1 MKKNNFFKKI
11 VSIFLVFIILFNVII
26 PSCVYGDDWETVG
39 GVLFKPIKDLVC
51 GISDSV
57 LNLLQNTFVTYN
69 TNIKIDDVYEIRY
82 SPGIIFQGNVPG
94 LDINFID
101 PGDDTTRYQYFS
113 NWNTVVKVTHV
124 NQETAWSNF
133 QIEVEKYLGYLP
145 NEISSI
151 PGNGSDLNN
160 YNNISFT
167 NPNNGK
173 TYKVYAWRSSPYLW
187 FTIVGGISRIWEHF
201 HLKEYVPTNP
211 SEIKFDITAMID
223 MNRFLD
229 VSSME
234 KLGVLD
240 DPSEETG
247 WQYFTISNLEDRKIE
262 FKIKSYL
269 QKTMV
274 QNSFPYYLK
283 VRLDVKNDTGIYTKL
298 GGWSYSNG
306 DILGLENFDGN
317 HFDKEKFKKDISDS
331 VVPYMALHGGIGA
344 DENSTDVNTN
354 KSIAAQLKPI
364 ISKWYKGTRLIAM
377 VGLLSVLLY
386 VGIRIIISS
395 TAADKAKY
403 KKMLMDWLTAL
414 VMLFILHYIMVF
426 ILTIAKQINGIFS
439 KEFMDVDPL
448 MGKIRQT
455 AALDTLGDATSVFAA
470 TIMYVALVILTV
482 VFTFQYLRRVLYMA
496 FLTMIAPLICLTYP
510 LDKIKDGQAQAF
522 SMWIRE
528 YIFNAL
534 IQPVHLLIYTML
546 VGSAVHLMEVSPI
559 YAIIAVSFIVP
570 AEKFIRKMFG
580 FEKASTVGQLG
591 AAAGGAMIMNMIN
604 KAKHLGGSPKGS
616 SGGSKGGQSGS
627 KPVRTATPSPRDGS
641 GGSGDSAGET
651 GTSGGGS
658 LPGGG
663 STENGNSGNGTTSG
677 DVGANAGA
685 QIASTGSGLQMRSE
699 AALNSRRIGGAI
711 SAIGHK
717 YKLWGSGAG
726 RQWIRRA
733 GSIVGAGTLGTIG
746 LAAGVATGDLEN
758 ALKYGGAGLVA
769 GNALG
774 AGIGN
779 MAGNLT
785 DGISGF
791 VGTAKEG
798 YLGEAEYANQQ
809 FDKQFYNSSGY
820 QDLSRKYKDRAA
832 LREYT
837 QTLLDAGITDTG
849 KMDKAISS
857 GLSAADAVTY
867 NKMAKICPDNIKGD
881 ITKFR
886 EWYMNNIPNANANDI
901 DRMYNNMKIF
911 S

>member
-57 LNLLQNTFVTYN
+57 MNLLQNTFVTYN
-69 TNIKIDDVYEIRY
+69 TNIRIDGAYAIRY

-101 PGDDTTRYQYFS
+101 PQEDKLQLRYYDQ
-113 NWNTVVKVTHV
+113 WEPVVKATHA
-124 NQETAWSNF
+124 NQEAAWEQFKDKVKSYF
-133 QIEVEKYLGYLP
+133 KGYIPEVIDELNG
-145 NEISSI
+145 NEDAGLE
-151 PGNGSDLNN
+151 P
-160 YNNISFT
+160 YNNIAFQYE
-167 NPNNGK
+167 GK
-173 TYKVYAWRSSPYLW
+173 SYKVKAWRSEWY
-187 FTIVGGISRIWEHF
+187 TIIAPIWEHF
-201 HLKEYVPTNP
+201 WLEVQVDQVPTSVN
-211 SEIKFDITAMID
+211 IKIEDLIDIGVLHDNDVIID
-223 MNRFLD
+223 MDRWEEFTLSNMEGKEFHFRVKLVRKQNDDDYWIRIEVLQENGEWHAIAGDFREDWQKASD
-229 VSSME
+229 VVV
-234 KLGVLD
+234 K
-240 DPSEETG
+240 
-247 WQYFTISNLEDRKIE
+247 
-262 FKIKSYL
+262 YL
-269 QKTMV
+269 NK
-274 QNSFPYYLK
+274 
-283 VRLDVKNDTGIYTKL
+283 
-298 GGWSYSNG
+298 
-306 DILGLENFDGN
+306 
-317 HFDKEKFKKDISDS
+317 
-331 VVPYMALHGGIGA
+331 HGGIGA
-344 DENSTDVNTN
+344 GGDITEERKIS
-354 KSIAAQLKPI
+354 SIAAQLKPI

-439 KEFMDVDPL
+439 KEFMDIDPL
-448 MGKIRQT
+448 MSKIRQT
-455 AALDTLGDATSVFAA
+455 AALDTIGDATSVFAA

-528 YIFNAL
+528 YVFNAL

-604 KAKHLGGSPKGS
+604 KAKHLGGGSKSS

-627 KPVRTATPSPRDGS
+627 KPVRTATPPPSGGS
-641 GGSGDSAGET
+641 GGSGDSAGEI
-651 GTSGGGS
+651 GTS
-658 LPGGG
+658 
-663 STENGNSGNGTTSG
+663 SGNGTSSG

-685 QIASTGSGLQMRSE
+685 QIASTGSGLAMRSE
-699 AALNSRRIGGAI
+699 AALNARRIGGAI
-711 SAIGHK
+711 SAIGHR

-809 FDKQFYNSSGY
+809 FDKQFYKSSGY

-837 QTLLDAGITDTG
+837 QTLLDAGITEVG

-867 NKMAKICPDNIKGD
+867 NRMAKICPDNIKGD